1 LRFHASRADARFA
14 PDAAP
19 LRRFPAHGAF
29 LDIDAA
35 PMYKTERS
43 EPVRFRPR
51 SAPRAVVVRPR
62 LPLARHET
70 MPFPVSRRRAISLLS
85 VLPVALLS
93 LDGCA
98 KRDESKF
105 VVGFSQMESDNPWRL
120 AQTKS
125 LRDEAAKRGIEL
137 VVTDAQGQ
145 TAKQV
150 SDVED
155 LIARR
160 VNLILLAPR
169 EFEGLTPALQS
180 AKAANIPVI
189 LVDREAAG
197 TAGED
202 FVTFLGSNFVEQGKR
217 AAEWLAKE
225 TGGTANI
232 VELTGTPGSSVAADR
247 AKGFAD
253 EIAKHPGMKIVASQ
267 TGNFSRATAQG
278 VMQNIAQSLGK
289 QITAVY
295 AHNDEMA
302 LGAIQALRA
311 AGLEPGKDV
320 KIVSIDGQ
328 KAALEA
334 IQRGELG
341 ATVESNPRFGP
352 LAFDTIER
360 QRKGEKIEP
369 KILITDRFFDKTN
382 AAQFVAEAY

>member
-1 LRFHASRADARFA
+1 MSL
-14 PDAAP
+14 
-19 LRRFPAHGAF
+19 
-29 LDIDAA
+29 
-35 PMYKTERS
+35 
-43 EPVRFRPR
+43 PVR
-51 SAPRAVVVRPR
+51 
-62 LPLARHET
+62 
-70 MPFPVSRRRAISLLS
+70 RRRAISLLC
-85 VLPVALLS
+85 VLPLAVLA

-125 LRDEAAKRGIEL
+125 LRDEAAKRGVEL

-160 VNLILLAPR
+160 VDLILLAPR
-169 EFEGLTPALQS
+169 EKEGLTPALQS
-180 AKAANIPVI
+180 ARAANIPVI
-189 LVDREAAG
+189 LVDREASG
-197 TAGED
+197 TPGED
-202 FVTFLGSNFVEQGKR
+202 FITFLGSNFVEQGRR

-225 TGGTANI
+225 TGGTASI
-232 VELTGTPGSSVAADR
+232 VELTGTPGAEDAADR
-247 AKGFAD
+247 AKGFRD
-253 EIAKHPGMKIVASQ
+253 EIAKHPGMQIVASQ

-311 AGLEPGKDV
+311 AGMTPGTDV

-352 LAFDTIER
+352 LAFETIER

-369 KILITDRFFDKTN
+369 KILITDRFFDKAN
-382 AAQFVAEAY
+382 AAQFVADAY

>member
-1 LRFHASRADARFA
+1 MS
-14 PDAAP
+14 
-19 LRRFPAHGAF
+19 
-29 LDIDAA
+29 
-35 PMYKTERS
+35 
-43 EPVRFRPR
+43 
-51 SAPRAVVVRPR
+51 
-62 LPLARHET
+62 LPIR
-70 MPFPVSRRRAISLLS
+70 RRRALL
-85 VLPVALLS
+85 LALALAVGVP
-93 LDGCA
+93 LAGCA
-98 KRDESKF
+98 REDDGKF

-125 LRDEAAKRGIEL
+125 LREEAEKRGYEL

-160 VNLILLAPR
+160 VDLILLAPR
-169 EFEGLTPALQS
+169 EYEGLTPALQA
-180 AKAANIPVI
+180 AKAASIPVI

-197 TAGED
+197 TPGED
-202 FVTFLGSNFVEQGKR
+202 FVTFLGSNFVEQGRR

-225 TGGTANI
+225 TGGTAKI
-232 VELTGTPGSSVAADR
+232 VELSGTPGASVAADR
-247 AKGFAD
+247 AKGFR
-253 EIAKHPGMKIVASQ
+253 EGIAQHPGMQIVASQ

-302 LGAIQALRA
+302 LGAVQALRA
-311 AGLEPGKDV
+311 AGMTPGTDV
-320 KIVSIDGQ
+320 KIISVDGQ

-360 QRKGEKIEP
+360 FRKGEKIEP
-369 KILITDRFFDKTN
+369 KILITDRFFDRTN